1 MAGDDSGG
9 IGIRIDAQEARA
21 SVEGVRKVACPL
33 FLSSTCSDRA
43 DPQRDGEAVGEGQY
57 RWIMLSLAVHSSYF
71 KPIDIAM
78 LENINRI
85 IEALIEAL
93 DRGVHLS
100 TSEIEGQLRKFIAGA
115 PPLAIMKLPILHDKI
130 RVTDSYHEASYKKT
144 IKQPVFVRAI
154 KVDESF
160 LGKPIK
166 YSRIIHPSPGQARLG
181 RANSKGRSIFY
192 CSGHENPEMAELAAL
207 YELGAKKGELYI
219 ISYWQLSGPLRLF
232 VLGNAVVS
240 ARHRPS
246 WQDEECPDPDN
257 AVLGKIFCNPGSR
270 YYPLT
275 SMLAEILLYGILY
288 DRSLIDGHP
297 QGIVYPSVKIDGL
310 ELDAKCDN
318 YAITPETFQNS
329 LVWKRSDFVTIAEDA
344 HMTNGIV
351 HTTRMK
357 GMACKLDEDKNLVL
371 ILENNR
377 GFFNDKSI
385 VYGNTFM
392 VFDPYGELVF

>member
-1 MAGDDSGG
+1 
-9 IGIRIDAQEARA
+9 
-21 SVEGVRKVACPL
+21 
-33 FLSSTCSDRA
+33 
-43 DPQRDGEAVGEGQY
+43 
-57 RWIMLSLAVHSSYF
+57 
-71 KPIDIAM
+71 M

-85 IEALIEAL
+85 IEALIKSL
-93 DRGVHLS
+93 DCGVHLS
-100 TSEIEGQLRKFIAGA
+100 TSEIERQLRKFIVEA

-154 KVDESF
+154 KVDEGF

-166 YSRIIHPSPGQARLG
+166 YSRIIHPSPEHARLG
-181 RANSKGRSIFY
+181 RANSKGRPIFY
-192 CSGHENPEMAELAAL
+192 CSAHENPAMAELAAL
-207 YELGAKKGELYI
+207 YELEAKKGESYL

-232 VLGNAVVS
+232 VLGNVVIT

-246 WQDEECPDPDN
+246 WQDNEGPDPNN
-257 AVLGKIFCNPGSR
+257 AVMGKIFCNPGSR

-288 DRSLIDGHP
+288 DRSLTDGHP
-297 QGIVYPSVKIDGL
+297 QGIVYPSVRIDGL
-310 ELDAKCDN
+310 ELGVKCDN
-318 YAITPETFQNS
+318 YAIIPEAFKNS
-329 LVWKRSDFVTIAEDA
+329 LVWRKSDFVTIAEDA
-344 HMTNGIV
+344 HMANGIV

-371 ILENNR
+371 IFENNR
-377 GFFNDKSI
+377 GFFNNKSI
-385 VYGNTFM
+385 VYGNNFM